1 MQIKQG
7 DTVKVHYVGKLEN
20 GDEFDNSYKREQPIE
35 FEPGTGRMIKG
46 FDEGV
51 VGMSVGEKKT
61 LTLLPEEAYGPRMD
75 RAVMPIPKENFPED
89 FQANVGEMVEGT
101 NDTGMPMRAVI
112 MGVDGDNILL
122 DFNHPLAG
130 ETLIFDV
137 EIVDVVS
144 NG

>member
-1 MQIKQG
+1 
-7 DTVKVHYVGKLEN
+7 
-20 GDEFDNSYKREQPIE
+20 
-35 FEPGTGRMIKG
+35 
-46 FDEGV
+46 
-51 VGMSVGEKKT
+51 
-61 LTLLPEEAYGPRMD
+61 
-75 RAVMPIPKENFPED
+75 
-89 FQANVGEMVEGT
+89 MVEGT